1 MKRPSPEANSEP
13 ASFRT
18 GPEPNSPQTTFSAKE
33 LFARHRPHLSWVATG
48 AGLAFA
54 CVFGLHHAGFRL
66 HQEQGVIER
75 LSLLFWAFSGLVA
88 AWGAARATH
97 REARLLDV
105 WLGSLAAL
113 AALREMDAHILMNP
127 RYLGDLGVRF
137 RLDWWTDGSVSVWLK
152 LGWTV
157 LFLGVGLVT
166 VYPPMKLRR
175 WLWLQ
180 ARQGNPAIGLLV
192 AAVGF
197 LAMGFVI
204 DDLLR
209 PIRFIN
215 LDIKQLVEETSE
227 TIGAALYAVAT
238 VLLIRRPRMN

>member
-1 MKRPSPEANSEP
+1 MA
-13 ASFRT
+13 A
-18 GPEPNSPQTTFSAKE
+18 
-33 LFARHRPHLSWVATG
+33 G

-54 CVFGLHHAGFRL
+54 VVFGLHHAGLRL

-75 LSLLFWAFSGLVA
+75 LSLLFWALSGLVA

-97 REARLLDV
+97 RAVRLLAI
-105 WLGSLAAL
+105 WLGSLAVL
-113 AALREMDAHILMNP
+113 AALREMDAHILVNP

-137 RLDWWTDGSVSVWLK
+137 RLDWWTDGNVRVWLK
-152 LGWTV
+152 LGWTA
-157 LFLGVGLVT
+157 LFLGVALLT
-166 VYPPMKLRR
+166 VYPPLKLRR
-175 WLWLQ
+175 SLWLQ
-180 ARQGNPAIGLLV
+180 TRQGSPAIGLLV

-209 PIRFIN
+209 PVRFIN

-238 VLLIRRPRMN
+238 VLLARRPPVS